1 MIDLE
6 NFGKEDMKQLPK
18 RAIKNIRSLCQGN
31 GCQAKD
37 VTLTKASGKMHQF
50 VALTNL
56 DLEPSIEQEIK
67 KGRHQVGEYIE
78 DPSGLDKVLQKM
90 TEGAMKNNESRK
102 MLADIVLNRPGKG
115 FGLQGET
122 IEIEQLKKSFCTHEP
137 CQTCEGVGNTICNV
151 CHGQRKEPCNRCRTA
166 GVIPCDHCHSSG
178 YMKGPDGKQRQC
190 NRCFGKRQ
198 IGCPVCMRTGHI
210 SCRTCKGSGTRT
222 CADCQGAAFRTLIA
236 HLAVKMKT
244 AFVYDRTELPPTAGI
259 QIDKAGERFAVK
271 EHLHVI
277 SEPIKRDDGGLA
289 IQHHVTFPFGNI
301 EFKIKD
307 KNYTGQIMGF
317 KAKIVKSPYFL
328 SELLQ
333 KPSNMLE
340 KAAQNAGSAQDIINK
355 VIKLRFFADCIHL
368 NTQMK
373 PKKAY
378 AALMKKYPLGARAD
392 FYKDSVMM
400 ARKAI
405 ANASRSARWTAYG
418 IGAAINL
425 GLFGA
430 YFMAGLRNTALTSL
444 PNPNLSILADGG
456 CLAIGTILAIV
467 ATIKISRRPIDNILA
482 RISMNKGS
490 TPKKQKIKI
499 DLLPTIG
506 ISVGIFVICAT
517 IAVLAFNTSII
528 WLPL

>member
-18 RAIKNIRSLCQGN
+18 KAIKNIRSLCQGN

-56 DLEPSIEQEIK
+56 DLEPSIEQETK

-122 IEIEQLKKSFCTHEP
+122 IEIEQLKKSYCTHEP
-137 CQTCEGVGNTICNV
+137 CQTCEGVGNTICDV
-151 CHGQRKEPCNRCRTA
+151 CRGQRKEPCNVCRTT
-166 GVIPCDHCHSSG
+166 GVIPCNYCHGSG
-178 YMKGPDGKQRQC
+178 YMQGPDGKQKQC
-190 NRCFGKRQ
+190 NHCFGKRQ
-198 IGCPVCMRTGHI
+198 TGCTTCQRTGYI

-222 CADCQGAAFRTLIA
+222 CRDCQGAAFRTLIA

-259 QIDKAGERFAVK
+259 EIDRSGERYAIK
-271 EHLHVI
+271 EHLHII

-289 IQHHVTFPFGNI
+289 IQHQVTFPFGNI
-301 EFKIKD
+301 EFKV
-307 KNYTGQIMGF
+307 KNKGYTGQIMGF
-317 KAKIVKSPYFL
+317 KAKIVKIPYFL
-328 SELLQ
+328 TDLLQ
-333 KPSNMLE
+333 KPSHALE
-340 KAAQNAGSAQDIINK
+340 KATQNAAQAQNIVNK
-355 VIKLRFFADCIHL
+355 VIKFRFFADSIYL
-368 NTQMK
+368 TTQMK

-378 AALMKKYPLGARAD
+378 AALMKKYPLGARKD
-392 FYKDSVMM
+392 FYKESIMLS
-400 ARKAI
+400 RKAV
-405 ANASRSARWTAYG
+405 ANASRSARWMAYG
-418 IGAAINL
+418 IGAGINL
-425 GLFGA
+425 ALFAA
-430 YFMAGLRNTALTSL
+430 YFIAGLRDMTLTSL
-444 PNPNLSILADGG
+444 PNPSLGIIADVG
-456 CLAIGTILAIV
+456 CLAVGTILAIT
-467 ATIKISRRPIDNILA
+467 AAIKISRRPIDNILT
-482 RISMNKGS
+482 RIKGS
-490 TPKKQKIKI
+490 SKKQKIKI

-506 ISVGIFVICAT
+506 ISLGIFMVCALL
-517 IAVLAFNTSII
+517 AVLVFKTPIL